1 MVWAEVAGV
10 AGAAAGAAEG
20 RAGAWRTRVCAVAQ
34 VATQCSWPL
43 VWAWIRP
50 SVPSWAITRT
60 EIPRSVTVQCLLGK
74 NYNCWRG
81 GSGLTIRRRLTICP
95 TKAPGCLTELG
106 GRGASSIPVI
116 RRVARFAGFATRS
129 TPQCSD
135 RQGELIPLKHAGW
148 DLFVAVHFGR

>member
-20 RAGAWRTRVCAVAQ
+20 RAGAWRTRFCAVAQ
-34 VATQCSWPL
+34 VATQWSWPL

-106 GRGASSIPVI
+106 KGCFEHSRNPQGCQVRWVRNSIN
-116 RRVARFAGFATRS
+116 AAMF
-129 TPQCSD
+129 
-135 RQGELIPLKHAGW
+135 
-148 DLFVAVHFGR
+148 